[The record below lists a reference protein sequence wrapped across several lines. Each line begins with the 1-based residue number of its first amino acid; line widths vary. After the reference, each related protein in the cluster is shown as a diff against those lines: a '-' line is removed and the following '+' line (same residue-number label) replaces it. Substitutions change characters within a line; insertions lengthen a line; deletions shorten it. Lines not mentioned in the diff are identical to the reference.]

1 MEVGLEMPL
10 DGFDLSRDI
19 RRMRVDVA
27 TIAARDKSI
36 ENWAVSEAIE
46 RILTYVTQTANILE
60 GFPNGYEVTK
70 RKDGE

>member
-1 MEVGLEMPL
+1 
-10 DGFDLSRDI
+10 
-19 RRMRVDVA
+19 MRVDVA